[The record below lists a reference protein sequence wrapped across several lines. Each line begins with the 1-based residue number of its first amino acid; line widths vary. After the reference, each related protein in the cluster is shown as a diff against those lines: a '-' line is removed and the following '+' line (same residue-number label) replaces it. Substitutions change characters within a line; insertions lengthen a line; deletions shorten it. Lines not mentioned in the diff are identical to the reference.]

1 MPDVDARID
10 ELFDLPPEEFVSAR
24 DALTKALRGE
34 GLREDAAAVK
44 ALKRPTPA
52 AWALDQLARR
62 HPDDLELLLAR
73 GRAAAA
79 AQADALGGGPGGGD
93 ELRSA
98 LRAHRDALAAV
109 GRRLDEIL
117 AGRGGTQHRD
127 DVVRA
132 LATAS
137 TDPALADVLRAGRL
151 SELPTGS
158 GLDAALALAAAAPPR
173 LRVVPADGA
182 EPAPS
187 RSRRRP
193 VRSAA
198 RSVGPD
204 PVPDDVAQDAD
215 DDEDGSARV
224 EARARAAADLAA
236 AEVRA
241 TAARAAVDR
250 AERACASRAAE
261 VDRLDR
267 ELARARA
274 AVATADTE
282 RDEAAAAARAAERVL
297 DQARRAVDALDD

>member
-10 ELFDLPPEEFVSAR
+10 ELFDLPPEEFVAAR

-34 GLREDAAAVK
+34 GRRDDAATVK
-44 ALKRPTPA
+44 ALKRPTTA

-62 HPDDLELLLAR
+62 HPDDLEDLLAR

-98 LRAHRDALAAV
+98 LRAHRDALAAA
-109 GRRLDEIL
+109 GRRVDEIL

-173 LRVVPADGA
+173 PRPVPGADA
-182 EPAPS
+182 EPTRS
-187 RSRRRP
+187 RSGRRP
-193 VRSAA
+193 GRSAA
-198 RSVGPD
+198 LAVAPD
-204 PVPDDVAQDAD
+204 PDPNDVAE
-215 DDEDGSARV
+215 DEDDGGSARV
-224 EARARAAADLAA
+224 EARALAVADVAA

-241 TAARAAVDR
+241 TAARAVVDR

-267 ELARARA
+267 ELTRARA
-274 AVATADTE
+274 AAATAATE
-282 RDEAAAAARAAERVL
+282 RDEAVAAAGAAESAL
-297 DQARRAVDALDD
+297 AEARRVVEALDD